1 MRAGRSDGRLCQDDS
16 VSDPRPDSAP
26 RVRRRYGGQE
36 AADRVAERRSKLLA
50 AGLELMGTRGVAGTT
65 VRGVTELSGV
75 APRYFYESFAD
86 IEALHLAVY
95 GEVIEEGAQRSVTAL
110 ANAPADDH
118 ARIRAVLEEMVD
130 LILADPRKGRILV
143 LEATASPALGRRS
156 LAESRRF
163 AGMLASSAASGGD
176 PGLEPDSLPTD
187 IRLIA
192 QFLVGGM
199 ISTVGAVL
207 LGDVQVERQHLVDVL
222 VAMFAAVR
230 TTTSVD

>member
-1 MRAGRSDGRLCQDDS
+1 MPI
-16 VSDPRPDSAP
+16 PRPDAKP
-26 RVRRRYGGQE
+26 NVTRRYGGQD
-36 AADRVAERRSKLLA
+36 AVDRVADRRARLLA
-50 AGLELMGTRGVAGTT
+50 AGQELMGTRGAAGTT

-75 APRYFYESFAD
+75 APRYFYESFED

-95 GEVIEEGAQRSVTAL
+95 SEVIEEGAQRSVAAL
-110 ANAPADDH
+110 INAPEDDH
-118 ARIRAVLEEMVD
+118 SRIRAVMEEMVD
-130 LILADPRKGRILV
+130 LILGDPRKGRILV

-176 PGLEPDSLPTD
+176 PGLEPDGLPTD

-199 ISTVGAVL
+199 VSTVGAVL
-207 LGDVQVERQHLVDVL
+207 LGDVEVERAHLVDLL
-222 VAMFAAVR
+222 VALFAAVR
-230 TTTSVD
+230 TSTSAG

>member
-1 MRAGRSDGRLCQDDS
+1 MRRDHSDRRLCQDVS
-16 VSDPRPDSAP
+16 VSSSSPDAKP
-26 RVRRRYGGQE
+26 GVRRRYGGQD
-36 AADRVAERRSKLLA
+36 AADRVAERRSRLLA

-95 GEVIEEGAQRSVTAL
+95 GEVIEEGAQRSVAAL
-110 ANAPADDH
+110 ANAPADEQS
-118 ARIRAVLEEMVD
+118 RIRAVLEEMVD
-130 LILADPRKGRILV
+130 LILGDPRKGRILA

-176 PGLEPDSLPTD
+176 PGLEPDGLPTD

-207 LGDVQVERQHLVDVL
+207 QGDVEVDRAHLVDLL
-222 VAMFAAVR
+222 VTLFQAVR
-230 TTTSVD
+230 PATSAD